1 MYRAQDS
8 VKPIDFPARPLVPKV
23 PKFKYGTTWYGWMR
37 NLNCTNKKRKEK
49 ESSPRKDP
57 SLKIIPRCT
66 EVVEEVDTSESA
78 SSST

>member
-1 MYRAQDS
+1 MYRAQGS
-8 VKPIDFPARPLVPKV
+8 VKPIDFPAHPLVPKV
-23 PKFKYGTTWYGWMR
+23 GKFRYGTWYGWMR
-37 NLNCTNKKRKEK
+37 NLNCTNKKRKNK

-66 EVVEEVDTSESA
+66 EAVEEVDTSESA